1 MQKKRYFAALFLA
14 LAASVATIYLNS
26 VVASGFRPSETAT
39 AFQSDRYLA
48 HVRYL
53 ASDELKGRGDGTP
66 ELEQAAEYIAGQFRT
81 LGLRPAG
88 ENGTFFQTFQV
99 TTGAEF
105 GPSNE
110 IQIDNR

>member
-1 MQKKRYFAALFLA
+1 MKKKRYSVALLLA
-14 LAASVATIYLNS
+14 LVAGAASLYLNS
-26 VVASGFRPSETAT
+26 VVAVSSLRSAETPSANFS
-39 AFQSDRYLA
+39 ADRYMG

-66 ELEQAAEYIAGQFRT
+66 ELEKAAEYIAQQFRT

-99 TTGAEF
+99 TTGAQF
-105 GPSNE
+105 GTG
-110 IQIDNR
+110 